1 VTLKVV
7 AVETTSATTVEA
19 LERLRPGLQLMA
31 VRSLGTVDAA
41 EEAVQE
47 TLARAVAALARDQLA
62 DPAKLPAFVAGIARH
77 VIVDM
82 QRARYRS
89 VSLES
94 LPVAAHPSYHP
105 DALKAL
111 VSAEERARVRA
122 ALVSLSESDRNL
134 LGLCYVDGLAPTEIA
149 ERTGEPADRIRKRKS
164 RAMDRLREAF
174 HGAGAPRHA
183 EARLPTKE
191 AGATGW
197 NRP

>member
-1 VTLKVV
+1 MTLKVV

>member
-1 VTLKVV
+1 MTLKVV

-31 VRSLGTVDAA
+31 VRSLGTADAA

-47 TLARAVAALARDQLA
+47 TLARAVTALARDQLA

-111 VSAEERARVRA
+111 VLAEERARVRA
-122 ALVSLSESDRNL
+122 ALVSLSESDRDL
-134 LGLCYVDGLAPTEIA
+134 LGLCYVEGLAPTEIA
-149 ERTGEPADRIRKRKS
+149 ERTGEPAERIRKRKS

-174 HGAGAPRHA
+174 HGAGEPRHA
-183 EARLPTKE
+183 EARLPTRE
-191 AGATGW
+191 ARATGGV
-197 NRP
+197 RP

>member
-1 VTLKVV
+1 MTLKVV

-111 VSAEERARVRA
+111 VLAEESARVRA
-122 ALVSLSESDRNL
+122 ALVSLSESDRDL
-134 LGLCYVDGLAPTEIA
+134 LGLCYVEGLAPTEIA
-149 ERTGEPADRIRKRKS
+149 ERTGEPAERIRKRKS

-174 HGAGAPRHA
+174 HGAGEPRHA
-183 EARLPTKE
+183 EARLPTRE
-191 AGATGW
+191 ARATGGV
-197 NRP
+197 RP

>member
-31 VRSLGTVDAA
+31 VRSLGTADAA

-47 TLARAVAALARDQLA
+47 TLARAVTALARDQLA
-62 DPAKLPAFVAGIARH
+62 DPAKLPAFVAGIAR
-77 VIVDM
+77 

-111 VSAEERARVRA
+111 VLAEERARVRA
-122 ALVSLSESDRNL
+122 ALVSLSESDRDL
-134 LGLCYVDGLAPTEIA
+134 LGLCYVEGLAPTEIA
-149 ERTGEPADRIRKRKS
+149 ERTGEPAERIRKRKS

-174 HGAGAPRHA
+174 HGAGEPRHA
-183 EARLPTKE
+183 EARLPTRE
-191 AGATGW
+191 ARATGGV
-197 NRP
+197 RP

>member
-1 VTLKVV
+1 MTLKVV

-111 VSAEERARVRA
+111 VLAEERARVRA
-122 ALVSLSESDRNL
+122 ALVSLSESDRDL
-134 LGLCYVDGLAPTEIA
+134 LGLCYVEGLAPTEIA
-149 ERTGEPADRIRKRKS
+149 ERTGEPAERIRKRKS

-183 EARLPTKE
+183 EARLPTRE
-191 AGATGW
+191 ARATGGV
-197 NRP
+197 RP

>member
-1 VTLKVV
+1 MTLKVV

-111 VSAEERARVRA
+111 VLAEERARVRA
-122 ALVSLSESDRNL
+122 ALVSLSESDRDL
-134 LGLCYVDGLAPTEIA
+134 LGLCYVEGLAPTEIA